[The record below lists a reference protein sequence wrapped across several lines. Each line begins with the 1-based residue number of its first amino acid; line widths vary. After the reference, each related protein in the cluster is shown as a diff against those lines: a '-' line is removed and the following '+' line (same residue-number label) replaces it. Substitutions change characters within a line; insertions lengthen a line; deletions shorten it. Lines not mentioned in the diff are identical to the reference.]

1 MKSVANKYFKT
12 MNNQIKVLIT
22 GAAGNLGGLLAKHLK
37 QNENI
42 NLNLMFHKKDVAHEL
57 KDSKINVI
65 RADLSK
71 KETLYPALKNID
83 VIVHFA
89 GILFKPN
96 PEKFLPITNTEYFR
110 NLVDVAIEQNVKR
123 IILCSFPHVEG
134 ETFPDKPATGK
145 LDGKPTS
152 AHARTRLEEEKYMF
166 LKAENNSFEAVS
178 LRLGMVYGR
187 GILMMDVAKLL
198 AKYWLLGIW
207 KKPTWVHFISTID
220 FLKAFE
226 NAIIKPNIKGIYHL
240 GDDGV
245 QTLQDYFEVA
255 CPQWKHKKPWHLPL
269 GLIMTFAHCCE
280 IYSSIF
286 KTRSLLTR
294 DFIKIGYVSY
304 YGDTKRMKEDLL
316 PELKYKTFK
325 EGLETFK

>member
-1 MKSVANKYFKT
+1 VNSVANKYFKT

-325 EGLETFK
+325 EGLETL

>member
-1 MKSVANKYFKT
+1 MNT
-12 MNNQIKVLIT
+12 MTKPIIVLIT

-37 QNENI
+37 QNESV
-42 NLNLMFHKKDVAHEL
+42 NLNLMFHKKDVAQEL

-96 PEKFLPITNTEYFR
+96 PEKFLPVTNTEYFR

-152 AHARTRLEEEKYMF
+152 AHARTRLEEEKYIF

-207 KKPTWVHFISTID
+207 KKPTWVHFISKID
-220 FLKAFE
+220 FLNAFE
-226 NAIIKPNIKGIYHL
+226 SAIVKPNIKGIYHI

-255 CPQWKHKKPWHLPL
+255 CPQWHHKKPWLMPL

-304 YGDTKRMKEDLL
+304 DGDTKRMKEDLL

-325 EGLETFK
+325 EGLETL

>member
-198 AKYWLLGIW
+198 AKYWILGIW

-325 EGLETFK
+325 EGLETL

>member
-1 MKSVANKYFKT
+1 VKSVANKYFKT

-166 LKAENNSFEAVS
+166 
-178 LRLGMVYGR
+178 
-187 GILMMDVAKLL
+187 
-198 AKYWLLGIW
+198 
-207 KKPTWVHFISTID
+207 
-220 FLKAFE
+220 
-226 NAIIKPNIKGIYHL
+226 
-240 GDDGV
+240 
-245 QTLQDYFEVA
+245 
-255 CPQWKHKKPWHLPL
+255 
-269 GLIMTFAHCCE
+269 
-280 IYSSIF
+280 
-286 KTRSLLTR
+286 
-294 DFIKIGYVSY
+294 
-304 YGDTKRMKEDLL
+304 
-316 PELKYKTFK
+316 
-325 EGLETFK
+325 

>member
-1 MKSVANKYFKT
+1 VKSVANKYFKT

-325 EGLETFK
+325 EGLETL

>member
-1 MKSVANKYFKT
+1 VKSVANKYFKT

-178 LRLGMVYGR
+178 LRLGMVYGI

-325 EGLETFK
+325 EGLETL

>member
-1 MKSVANKYFKT
+1 
-12 MNNQIKVLIT
+12 MNNPINVLIT

-37 QNENI
+37 QNELI
-42 NLNLMFHKKDVAHEL
+42 NLHLMIHKKDVANEL
-57 KDSKINVI
+57 KDPKIKII

-71 KETLYPALKNID
+71 KETLKPALENID

-96 PEKFLPITNTEYFR
+96 PEKFLPVTNTEYYR
-110 NLVDVAIEQNVKR
+110 NLVDVAIEQKVKR

-134 ETFPDKPATGK
+134 ETFPDKPAIGK

-198 AKYWLLGIW
+198 AKYWILGIW

-255 CPQWKHKKPWHLPL
+255 CPQWHHKKPWHMPL
-269 GLIMTFAHCCE
+269 GLIMTFAKCCE

-304 YGDTKRMKEDLL
+304 YGDTKRMKEELL

-325 EGLETFK
+325 GGLETF